1 MSPFAV
7 GLECEMHAA
16 AADILRR
23 RRRLG
28 IGFEQRV
35 RLGFGRHVEFVA
47 QTLRQRLEL
56 ALGCGPIA
64 AQHQVANEVA
74 CIDFAERIERH
85 QAAGMRGGGCV
96 VARRMLLLHH
106 PLERLDRAAAQGLPA
121 EERPLVELRTVA
133 GREAVE
139 KVGLIESAGALER
152 AAVASLFKQA

>member
-1 MSPFAV
+1 MVAFAV

-47 QTLRQRLEL
+47 QTLCQRLEL
-56 ALGCGPIA
+56 ALGRGPIA

-85 QAAGMRGGGCV
+85 QAAGMRGGGGV
-96 VARRMLLLHH
+96 VARRLLLLHH
-106 PLERLDRAAAQGLPA
+106 PLERLDRAAAQRLPA

-139 KVGLIESAGALER
+139 KVGLIERAGALER
-152 AAVASLFKQA
+152 AAVASLFELA